1 MTSMLKVLIENK
13 IKIYVHFVNGKWI
26 EADSKDDVWIHDWR
40 ETLYK
45 KIIMINF

>member
-13 IKIYVHFVNGKWI
+13 IKIYVHFVNEKWI